1 MGANPYLKYQKVQ
14 VETAD
19 KGKLLIML
27 YDGALK
33 FLKASRAAI
42 EENKIEKAN
51 HNLLRCQDIIAEMMA
66 SLDLEAGEVA
76 KNLFVLYEYLLYLLV
91 QANIKKDKNILSQ
104 VEKMLLELKET
115 WLNILSPRTGIPT

>member
-19 KGKLLIML
+19 KGKLIILL

-33 FLKASRAAI
+33 FLKFSRLAI
-42 EENKIEKAN
+42 EEDDLEGAN
-51 HNLLRCQDIIAEMMA
+51 NNLLRCQDIITELIT
-66 SLDLEAGEVA
+66 SLNPEAGEVA
-76 KNLFVLYEYLLYLLV
+76 KNLFSIYDYLLYLLI
-91 QANIKKDKNILSQ
+91 QANIKKDQDSIDQ

-115 WLNILSPRTGIPT
+115 WLNILAPIPR